1 HRAVGDAGCEQ
12 ALSQADKLIGH
23 DPESSRLGVL
33 RRDSACH
40 HRLLVDVQPT
50 TPFVDRPHCLPPSS
64 RLSSGGRPGP
74 VKSFPCV
81 LSPKRGDIRWYPKV
95 AAHVSHRAP
104 THKTQTSISTTRRK
118 PIFIL
123 GGAEEASVVPLK
135 IRGRSGSHRLDRHF
149 VTEPLEASQG
159 ALD

>member
-1 HRAVGDAGCEQ
+1 
-12 ALSQADKLIGH
+12 
-23 DPESSRLGVL
+23 
-33 RRDSACH
+33 
-40 HRLLVDVQPT
+40 
-50 TPFVDRPHCLPPSS
+50 PFVDRPHCLPPSS

-104 THKTQTSISTTRRK
+104 THQTQTSISTTRRK

-123 GGAEEASVVPLK
+123 GGAEEAWVVSPDYPTGRALCAPNPFLCVFSLMPPRCRSCGSLWAGTVAGCPPRAR
-135 IRGRSGSHRLDRHF
+135 RGTGVPDGRPCCRTRCC
-149 VTEPLEASQG
+149 P
-159 ALD
+159 